1 METNSHARTLA
12 RPWPAALRPLVFAPV
27 ESNTASHHL
36 KGLCSRARVA
46 ARALAR
52 TRRATKDAALL
63 ALAQSLEAVAIE
75 GSDLLRANAEDLAAA
90 RAAGLSE
97 SMVDRLML
105 DPARIRTMA
114 SAVREIASFDD
125 PVGEVLGLKQRP
137 SGIEVGQV
145 RIPLGVIAMIY
156 EARPNVT
163 IDSAALCL
171 KSGNATLLRG
181 GKEAVRS
188 NLALGNM
195 VRTALAKVGL
205 PEDAV
210 IIVPPN
216 DREEIKLL
224 VGLSGMIDL
233 VIPRGGEGLIQF
245 VTEHAR
251 VPVIQHYKGVCHL
264 YVDKHAD
271 LDMALRL
278 IENGKLSRPG
288 VCNALECVIVHHDVA
303 PEILPKLGDL
313 AAKRGLELRG
323 DEASRRL
330 VPTMKPAAE
339 DDFGREFLAPI
350 LAVRI
355 VGSFDEAITH
365 IDRYG
370 SQHSEAICTN
380 DHALA
385 TRFVREVDASCVLVN
400 ASTRFNDGGQLG
412 LGAEIGISTTKLHAY
427 GPMGLESL
435 TARKWIVLGE
445 GQTR

>member
-1 METNSHARTLA
+1 M
-12 RPWPAALRPLVFAPV
+12 
-27 ESNTASHHL
+27 ESNESSDQL
-36 KGLCSRARVA
+36 KAFCLRARVA
-46 ARALAR
+46 ARGLARAKRAQKDRALFALAER
-52 TRRATKDAALL
+52 LDAAT
-63 ALAQSLEAVAIE
+63 AE
-75 GSDLLRANAEDLAAA
+75 GSELLLANAEDVDAA
-90 RAAGLSE
+90 RSAGLSE
-97 SMVDRLML
+97 SLVDRLVL
-105 DPARIRTMA
+105 DASRISTMA

-125 PVGEVLGLKQRP
+125 PVGEVLGMKQRP

-145 RIPLGVIAMIY
+145 RIPLGIIAMIY

-163 IDSAALCL
+163 VDSAALCL

-181 GKEAVRS
+181 GKEAARS
-188 NLALGNM
+188 NAVLGNM
-195 VRTALAKVGL
+195 VRAALVSAGL

-210 IIVPPN
+210 IIIPPA
-216 DREEIKLL
+216 DREEIKVL

-264 YVDKHAD
+264 YVDEHAD

-278 IENGKLSRPG
+278 VDNGKLSRPG
-288 VCNALECVIVHHDVA
+288 VCNALECVVIHHHVA
-303 PEILPKLGDL
+303 FEFLPRLFRF
-313 AAKRGLELRG
+313 ASSHGLELRG
-323 DEASRRL
+323 DEASRVVL
-330 VPTMKPAAE
+330 PSIKPATP
-339 DDFGREFLAPI
+339 DDFGCEFLAPI

-355 VGSFDEAITH
+355 VGSFDEAIGH

-370 SQHSEAICTN
+370 SQHTEAICTQ
-380 DHALA
+380 DHATA
-385 TRFVREVDASCVLVN
+385 RRFLREVDASCVIVN